1 MGKKE
6 LWFVEGIDDLEGT
19 IFAMCTT
26 EEKAKNAKKKL
37 EDDGFE
43 DMLEIHR
50 SNLAVDTIVLN
61 NNVIEL

>member
-1 MGKKE
+1 MKKKE

-19 IFAMCTT
+19 TFAMCTT
-26 EEKAKNAKKKL
+26 EEKAKIAKKIL

-43 DMLEIHR
+43 DMLEINR

-61 NNVIEL
+61 DNVIEL

>member
-1 MGKKE
+1 MEKKE
-6 LWFVEGIDDLEGT
+6 LWFVEGIDDLKGT

-26 EEKAKNAKKKL
+26 EEKAKSAKKIL

-43 DMLEIHR
+43 DMLEINR

-61 NNVIEL
+61 DNVIEL

>member
-1 MGKKE
+1 MEKKE

-19 IFAMCTT
+19 TFAMCTT
-26 EEKAKNAKKKL
+26 EEKAKIAKKIL

-43 DMLEIHR
+43 DMLEINR

-61 NNVIEL
+61 DNVIEL